1 MDEQLSYNIHILG
14 LKDASKAGR
23 QRFVGAM
30 ERLTGRPREE
40 FEQTFPSPHI
50 PMFQSLGLERT
61 KKVLESLDSG
71 GILVEIRPTDS
82 PPIDAAEELEA
93 GKRACPAC
101 NAVQS
106 ATNIECHQC
115 GIVFAK
121 YEREQLLKMQKDHTL
136 EQAMIKAMQ
145 IREEWLQRAQKYL
158 EGKPLPKDAA
168 KVFAANLLQD
178 EVPFLRLD
186 STEGPLLLT
195 SRRMLTKTS
204 DGKVLSIPYEM
215 ISEVDFGAAIQT
227 KKNKFRVNVKFHAP
241 LPVAPD
247 ETISKM
253 SWNLDKESSFSKEVV
268 MDWGYARNFIC
279 GSCGEREL
287 DFRSEGAKVHCRCMH
302 CATDHEVDL
311 GECVAVPLLA
321 E

>member
-1 MDEQLSYNIHILG
+1 MDEHLSYNIHILG
-14 LKDASKAGR
+14 LKDASKSGR
-23 QRFVGAM
+23 HRFVGAM
-30 ERLTGRPREE
+30 ERLTGRPRDE
-40 FEQTFPSPHI
+40 FEERFPSPHI
-50 PMFQSLGLERT
+50 PMFQSLSVERA
-61 KKVLESLDSG
+61 KKILESLDNSG
-71 GILVEIRPTDS
+71 VLVEIRPSDS
-82 PPIDAAEELEA
+82 PPVDADEELEA

-101 NAVQS
+101 NVVQS
-106 ATNIECHQC
+106 ATNIECHRC
-115 GIVFAK
+115 GIVFSK

-145 IREEWLQRAQKYL
+145 VREEWTQRAQKYL
-158 EGKPLPKDAA
+158 EGKPLPPDAA

-195 SRRMLTKTS
+195 SRRMLTKMP

-227 KKNKFRVNVKFHAP
+227 KKNKFRVNAKFHAP

-247 ETISKM
+247 ETIAKM

-287 DFRSEGAKVHCRCMH
+287 QFRSEGPKVHCRCMH

-311 GECVAVPLLA
+311 GECVAVPLMA